1 MHKFESAYSR
11 WVMNNRLLIIITTL
25 VLVALVGRGMG
36 NLEFTNNYRV
46 FFGADNP
53 ELLAFEALE
62 KTYSKNDNVL
72 FVITPKDGNVFTRK
86 NLAVI
91 KELTDKS
98 WQIPFSTRVDSITN
112 YQHSESL
119 AADDLDVGDL
129 VKNPSALSA
138 ADLAKIKN
146 VSLNEPILNG
156 RLISDNGE
164 TAGVNITINLPGK
177 DLTAENPEVV
187 AYVRKLAEEVKKANP
202 DMEVRLT
209 GMILMN
215 AAFNEASMK
224 DMKSLVLYS
233 FLVMLLFLGFLVR
246 SIGPTIATFFVIMLS
261 IITALGIGGY
271 IGFPMTPPSAS
282 APTIILTVAIANSV
296 HILVTF
302 LHDMRSGTGKN
313 EALGESLRINLQ
325 PVFLASVTTAIG
337 FLSMNFSEVPPFR
350 HLGNLVAFGVLASFL
365 FSTTFLP
372 ALISFMPVR
381 VKVKKQENDHMMARF
396 GEFVV
401 ARRNVLLWGMVAVV
415 AVLVSFLPRNE
426 LNDIFVEY
434 FDEDVV
440 FRQDVDYAAE
450 HLSSTY
456 VIEYSLKSGEPGG
469 ISNPGYMHDVEAFSN
484 WYRQQPETE
493 HVNTLSDT
501 MKRLNKNMHD
511 DNPDFYRLPEERDLS
526 AQYLLLYEMNL
537 PYGLDLNNQIDIDKS
552 STRVLV
558 TTKILSSNHLVELEN
573 RAAAWLKANAPNITE
588 GMGSGTT
595 LMFAHIGKRNII
607 SMLKGTTLA
616 LIMISFILILAFRSF
631 KVGMISIVPNL
642 VPAAMGFGIWGI
654 FVGEVGLGLSV
665 VSGMTLG
672 IVVDDTV
679 HFLSKYLRARR
690 EGNLS
695 PSEAVKYAFN
705 TVGRALL
712 VTSVVLVAGFLVLAL
727 SDFKL
732 NSGMGLLT
740 SIIIALALI
749 ADFLLLPSL
758 LMKIEEK
765 RNENTDTVTEQPDP
779 ASA

>member
-1 MHKFESAYSR
+1 MHKFEQAYSR
-11 WVMNNRLLIIITTL
+11 WVMNNRLLIIIATL
-25 VLVALVGRGMG
+25 LLVALVGRGAG
-36 NLEFTNNYRV
+36 FLEFTNNYRV
-46 FFGADNP
+46 FFGEDNP

-62 KTYSKNDNVL
+62 KTYTKNDNVL
-72 FVITPKDGNVFTRK
+72 FVITPKDGNVFTPK

-91 KELTDKS
+91 KDLTDKS
-98 WQIPFSTRVDSITN
+98 WQIPYSSRVDSITN
-112 YQHSESL
+112 YQHTESL
-119 AADDLDVGDL
+119 REDDLKVGDL
-129 VKNPSALSA
+129 VKDPSVLTT
-138 ADLAKIKN
+138 ADLDKIKN

-156 RLISDNGE
+156 RLISDDGE

-177 DLTAENPEVV
+177 NLATENPEVV
-187 AYVRKLAEEVKKANP
+187 AYARKLAEEVKKANP
-202 DMEVRLT
+202 GMEVRLT

-246 SIGPTIATFFVIMLS
+246 SIAPTIATFFVIVLS

-302 LHDMRSGTGKN
+302 LHDMRSGTAKN
-313 EALGESLRINLQ
+313 EALRESLRINLQ
-325 PVFLASVTTAIG
+325 PVFLASITTAIG

-350 HLGNLVAFGVLASFL
+350 HLGNLVAFGVIASFL

-381 VKVKKQENDHMMARF
+381 VSTREQKDDHMMARF

-401 ARRNVLLWGMVAVV
+401 ARRNILLWGMLVVV

-469 ISNPGYMHDVEAFSN
+469 ISNPGFMHDVEAFSN

-511 DNPDFYRLPEERDLS
+511 DNPDYYRLPEERDLS

-558 TTKILSSNHLVELEN
+558 TTIILSSNHLIELEK
-573 RAAAWLKANAPNITE
+573 RATAWLKANAPNIAE

-690 EGNLS
+690 EGNRS
-695 PSEAVKYAFN
+695 PAEAVKYAFN

-758 LMKIEEK
+758 LLKIEEK

>member
-1 MHKFESAYSR
+1 MHNFEQAYSR
-11 WVMNNRLLIIITTL
+11 WVMNNRLLIIIATL
-25 VLVALVGRGMG
+25 ILVALVGRGMG

-62 KTYSKNDNVL
+62 KTYSKNDNVM
-72 FVITPKDGNVFTRK
+72 FVITPKDGNVFTPK

-91 KELTDKS
+91 KDLTDKS
-98 WQIPFSTRVDSITN
+98 WQMPYSSRVDSITN

-119 AADDLDVGDL
+119 AEDELKVGDL
-129 VKNPSALSA
+129 VKVPSALTT
-138 ADLAKIKN
+138 ADLNKIKN
-146 VSLNEPILNG
+146 VALNEPMLNG
-156 RLISDNGE
+156 RLISDDGE
-164 TAGVNITINLPGK
+164 TAGVNVTINLPGK
-177 DLTAENPEVV
+177 DLATENPEVV
-187 AYVRKLAEEVKKANP
+187 AFARELADEVKKANP

-209 GMILMN
+209 GMVMMN

-224 DMKSLVLYS
+224 DITSLVLYS
-233 FLVMLLFLGFLVR
+233 FIVMLVFLGFMVR
-246 SIGPTIATFFVIMLS
+246 SIAPTIATFFVIMLS
-261 IITALGIGGY
+261 IITALGIGGF

-302 LHDMRSGTGKN
+302 LHDMRNGTPKN

-325 PVFLASVTTAIG
+325 PVFLASITTAIG

-365 FSTTFLP
+365 YSTTFLP
-372 ALISFMPVR
+372 ALISFLP
-381 VKVKKQENDHMMARF
+381 VKVRIKKQENDHMMARF

-401 ARRNVLLWGMVAVV
+401 ARRNALLWSMVAVV

-450 HLSSTY
+450 HLISSY
-456 VIEYSLKSGEPGG
+456 VIEYSLKSGEQGG
-469 ISNPGYMHDVEAFSN
+469 ISNPGFMRDVEAFSN

-511 DNPDFYRLPEERDLS
+511 DNPDYYRLPEERDLS

-558 TTKILSSNHLVELEN
+558 TTIILSSNHLIELEK
-573 RAAAWLKANAPNITE
+573 RAAAWLKANAPNIAE
-588 GMGSGTT
+588 GKGSGTT
-595 LMFAHIGKRNII
+595 LMFAHIGKRNIV
-607 SMLKGTTLA
+607 SMLKGTTIA

-631 KVGMISIVPNL
+631 KIGMISIVPNL

-690 EGNLS
+690 EGNRS

-712 VTSVVLVAGFLVLAL
+712 VTSIVLVAGFLVLAL

-740 SIIIALALI
+740 SIIIALALV

-765 RNENTDTVTEQPDP
+765 QNENTDTVADQPDP

>member
-1 MHKFESAYSR
+1 MHKFEQAYSR
-11 WVMNNRLLIIITTL
+11 WVMNNRVLIIIATL
-25 VLVALVGRGMG
+25 VLVTLVGRGMG

-72 FVITPKDGNVFTRK
+72 FVITPKNGNIFTPK
-86 NLAVI
+86 TLAVI
-91 KELTDKS
+91 KDLTDKS
-98 WQIPFSTRVDSITN
+98 WQIPYSTRVDSITN

-119 AADDLDVGDL
+119 AKDDLKVGDL
-129 VKNPSALSA
+129 VKVPSALTTT
-138 ADLAKIKN
+138 DLNKIKN
-146 VSLNEPILNG
+146 VALNEPLLNG
-156 RLISDNGE
+156 RLISADGE

-177 DLTAENPEVV
+177 DLATENPEVV

-209 GMILMN
+209 GMVMMN
-215 AAFNEASMK
+215 AAFNEASIK

-233 FLVMLLFLGFLVR
+233 FIVMLVFLGFLVR
-246 SIGPTIATFFVIMLS
+246 SIAPTIATFVVIMLS
-261 IITALGIGGY
+261 IITSLGIGGF

-302 LHDMRSGTGKN
+302 LHDMRNGTPKN
-313 EALGESLRINLQ
+313 KALGESLRINLQ
-325 PVFLASVTTAIG
+325 PVFLASITTAIG

-365 FSTTFLP
+365 YSTTFLP
-372 ALISFMPVR
+372 ALISFLPVKVR
-381 VKVKKQENDHMMARF
+381 VKKQGNDHMMARF

-401 ARRNVLLWGMVAVV
+401 ARRNILLWSMVAVV

-469 ISNPGYMHDVEAFSN
+469 ISNPGFMHDVEAFSN

-511 DNPDFYRLPEERDLS
+511 DNPDYYKLPEGRDLS

-558 TTKILSSNHLVELEN
+558 TTIILSSNHLIELEK
-573 RAAAWLKANAPNITE
+573 RAAAWLEANAPNIAE

-616 LIMISFILILAFRSF
+616 LIMISFILVLAFRSF
-631 KVGMISIVPNL
+631 KIGMISIVPNL

-690 EGNLS
+690 EGNLN
-695 PSEAVKYAFN
+695 PGEAVKYAFN

-758 LMKIEEK
+758 LLKIEEK
-765 RNENTDTVTEQPDP
+765 RNENTDTVADQPDP
-779 ASA
+779 AST

>member
-1 MHKFESAYSR
+1 MHKFEQAYSQ
-11 WVMNNRLLIIITTL
+11 WVMNNRLLIIVATL

-46 FFGADNP
+46 FFSEDNP

-72 FVITPKDGNVFTRK
+72 FVITPKDGNVFTRET
-86 NLAVI
+86 LSVI
-91 KELTDKS
+91 KDLTDKS

-112 YQHSESL
+112 YQHTESL
-119 AADDLDVGDL
+119 QEDDLKVGDL
-129 VKNPSALSA
+129 VDDPSVLTA
-138 ADLAKIKN
+138 ADIEKIKK
-146 VSLNEPILNG
+146 VALNEPLLQG
-156 RLISDNGE
+156 RLISGDGE
-164 TAGVNITINLPGK
+164 TAGVNITIHLPGK
-177 DLTAENPEVV
+177 DLTTENPEVV
-187 AYVRKLAEEVKKANP
+187 AYARELADEVKKANP

-209 GMILMN
+209 GMIMMN
-215 AAFNEASMK
+215 AAFNEASVK
-224 DMKSLVLYS
+224 DMQTLIPTS
-233 FLVMLLFLGFLVR
+233 FLIMLLFLGFLLR
-246 SIGPTIATFFVIMLS
+246 SITTTIATFVVIILS

-302 LHDMRSGTGKN
+302 LHEMRSGSAKN
-313 EALGESLRINLQ
+313 DALRESLRINLQ
-325 PVFLASVTTAIG
+325 PVFLASITTAIG

-350 HLGNLVAFGVLASFL
+350 HLGNLVAFGVIASFL
-365 FSTTFLP
+365 YSTTFLP
-372 ALISFMPVR
+372 ALISFLPVR
-381 VKVKKQENDHMMARF
+381 VRIQKQENDHMMARF

-401 ARRNVLLWGMVAVV
+401 ARRNILLWGMIVVV
-415 AVLVSFLPRNE
+415 ATLVSFLPRNE

-456 VIEYSLKSGEPGG
+456 VIEYSLKSGDPGG
-469 ISNPGYMHDVEAFSN
+469 ISEPAFMHEVEAFSN

-501 MKRLNKNMHD
+501 MKRLNKNMHND
-511 DNPDFYRLPEERDLS
+511 RPDFYKLPDERDLS

-537 PYGLDLNNQIDIDKS
+537 PYGLDLNNQIDIEKS

-558 TTKILSSNHLVELEN
+558 TTIILSSNHLLELEK
-573 RAAAWLKANAPNITE
+573 RAAAWLKANAPHIVE
-588 GMGSGTT
+588 GKGSGTT
-595 LMFAHIGKRNII
+595 LMFANIGKRNII
-607 SMLKGTTLA
+607 SMLGGTTVA

-631 KVGMISIVPNL
+631 KVGMISMVPNL
-642 VPAAMGFGIWGI
+642 VPAAMGFGIWGL

-690 EGNLS
+690 EGNRS

-712 VTSVVLVAGFLVLAL
+712 ITSIVLVAGFLVLAL

-740 SIIIALALI
+740 SIIIALALM

-765 RNENTDTVTEQPDP
+765 RNENMDTVTKQSDP

>member
-1 MHKFESAYSR
+1 MHKFEQAYSR
-11 WVMNNRLLIIITTL
+11 WVMNNRLLIIVATL
-25 VLVALVGRGMG
+25 VLVALVGRGAG
-36 NLEFTNNYRV
+36 FLEFTNNYRV
-46 FFGADNP
+46 FFGEDNP

-72 FVITPKDGNVFTRK
+72 FVITPKDGNVFTRET
-86 NLAVI
+86 LAVI
-91 KELTDKS
+91 KDLTNKS
-98 WQIPFSTRVDSITN
+98 WQIPFSSRVDSITN

-119 AADDLDVGDL
+119 QKDELKVGDL
-129 VKNPSALSA
+129 VKIP
-138 ADLAKIKN
+138 ADLTPADLDKIKN
-146 VSLNEPILNG
+146 VALNEPILNG

-177 DLTAENPEVV
+177 SLATENPEVV
-187 AYVRKLAEEVKKANP
+187 AYARALAEEVKKANP
-202 DMEVRLT
+202 GMEVRLT
-209 GMILMN
+209 GMIMMN
-215 AAFNEASMK
+215 AAFNEASVK
-224 DMKSLVLYS
+224 DMQSLVLYS
-233 FLVMLLFLGFLVR
+233 FLVMLLFLGFLIR
-246 SIGPTIATFFVIMLS
+246 SIAPTVATFFVIVLS
-261 IITALGIGGY
+261 IITAMGIGGF
-271 IGFPMTPPSAS
+271 IGFPLTPPSAS

-302 LHDMRSGTGKN
+302 LHDMRSGTEKN
-313 EALGESLRINLQ
+313 EALTESLRVNLQ
-325 PVFLASVTTAIG
+325 PVFLASITTAIG

-350 HLGNLVAFGVLASFL
+350 HLGNLVAFGVIASFL

-372 ALISFMPVR
+372 AMISFLP
-381 VKVKKQENDHMMARF
+381 VKVRIKEEEDDHLMARF

-401 ARRNVLLWGMVAVV
+401 ARRNILLWGMIAVV

-426 LNDIFVEY
+426 LNDVFVEY

-469 ISNPGYMHDVEAFSN
+469 ISEPAFMHEVAAFSE

-511 DNPDFYRLPEERDLS
+511 DNPDYYKLPDERDLS

-537 PYGLDLNNQIDIDKS
+537 PNGLDLNNQIDIDKS

-558 TTKILSSNHLVELEN
+558 TTIILSSNHLVALEK
-573 RAAAWLKANAPNITE
+573 RAAAWLKANAPNIAE
-588 GMGSGTT
+588 GTGSGTT

-642 VPAAMGFGIWGI
+642 VPAAMGFGIWGL

-690 EGNLS
+690 EGNRS
-695 PSEAVKYAFN
+695 PAEAVKYAFN

-712 VTSVVLVAGFLVLAL
+712 VTSIVLIAGFLVLAL

-765 RNENTDTVTEQPDP
+765 RNENTDTAAEQPDP